1 MGCRCKSSSSQRSV
15 LPPAQAS
22 RELGVTRPNYQRGLG
37 CHKGCL
43 LAISVLL
50 MLKDVN
56 EQLLP
61 VWNNMFTE
69 SKPNV
74 VFEESW

>member
-1 MGCRCKSSSSQRSV
+1 M
-15 LPPAQAS
+15 LHPTQAS
-22 RELGVTRPNYQRGLG
+22 RELGVALPNYQRGLG
-37 CHKGCL
+37 CSKGCL

-69 SKPNV
+69 SKINV
-74 VFEESW
+74 DFEESW